1 LAQFKLSYFYS
12 RWEGALKSAYQ
23 ILGVPG
29 NASPEDIDQAFANA
43 KAHYTPARIAESA
56 DGMERFAQVKSAY
69 AILKDPASR
78 AAHDRKLANQP
89 PAGSSKTAIREVV
102 EVEKSPL
109 SVLLKWGVLALCVV
123 FGIGF
128 YMSHQRA
135 QVEKA
140 RLLAEAAEKQA
151 EAAALEKQRAAEA
164 AEALARR
171 QAELQARAQEQQLRA
186 ESSRAAISAANNA
199 ARSAAEAER
208 ARHQEEYAQRQ
219 RDAEVRQRQRE
230 AEYAASRARAEDQA
244 RIRSLCMTNYGRP
257 HC

>member
-1 LAQFKLSYFYS
+1 M
-12 RWEGALKSAYQ
+12 KSAYQ

-29 NASPEDIDQAFANA
+29 NASQEDIDQAFAKA
-43 KAHYTPARIAESA
+43 KAHYTPTRIAESP
-56 DGMERFAQVKSAY
+56 DGLERFTQVQSAY
-69 AILKDPASR
+69 AILKDPESR
-78 AAHDRKLANQP
+78 AAHDRKLAHDASLRTSRP
-89 PAGSSKTAIREVV
+89 VVREVI

-109 SVLLKWGVLALCVV
+109 AVLLKWGLLTLCLV

-151 EAAALEKQRAAEA
+151 EAAALEKQRAAQA
-164 AEALARR
+164 AETEARR
-171 QAELQARAQEQQLRA
+171 QADLQARAQEQQMRA
-186 ESSRAAISAANNA
+186 DAARAAVMAANNA
-199 ARSAAEAER
+199 ARSSAEAER
-208 ARHQEEYAQRQ
+208 ARRNEEYAQRQ
-219 RDAEVRQRQRE
+219 REAEVRQRQRE

-257 HC
+257 NC

>member
-1 LAQFKLSYFYS
+1 M
-12 RWEGALKSAYQ
+12 KSAYE

-29 NASPEDIDQAFANA
+29 NSSSEDIDQAFASA
-43 KAHYTPARIAESA
+43 KAHYTPTRIAESA
-56 DGMERFAQVKSAY
+56 DGLERYTQVQRAY
-69 AILKDPASR
+69 SILKDPESR
-78 AAHDRKLANQP
+78 AAHDRKLANQANSASFRP
-89 PAGSSKTAIREVV
+89 VVREVV

-109 SVLLKWGVLALCVV
+109 AVLLKWGLLALCLV

-140 RLLAEAAEKQA
+140 RLLAVAAEKQA

-171 QAELQARAQEQQLRA
+171 QADIKASAQEQQMRA
-186 ESSRAAISAANNA
+186 DASRAAISAANNA

-208 ARHQEEYAQRQ
+208 ARRNEEYTQRQ
-219 RDAEVRQRQRE
+219 REAEVRQRQRDS
-230 AEYAASRARAEDQA
+230 EYAVSRARAEDQA

-257 HC
+257 NC